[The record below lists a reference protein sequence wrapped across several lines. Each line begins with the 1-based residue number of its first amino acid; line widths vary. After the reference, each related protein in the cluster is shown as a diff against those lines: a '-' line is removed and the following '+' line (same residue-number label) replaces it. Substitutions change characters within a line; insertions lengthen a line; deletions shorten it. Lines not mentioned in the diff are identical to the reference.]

1 MGTVDGSSRI
11 DVVFDDGETAPRGA
25 LLRGDLWTG
34 SVGASCLLG
43 WARRRAALSGGASLR
58 TGERTLRDATR
69 SREIARDCS
78 RRLTL
83 RLLGDASGADFS
95 RDTLFALR
103 DKIAAGTATAATAAT
118 ATAATATATA
128 TVAAAS
134 PAATIAAAAA
144 AGASGGATGEGGE
157 GVAKGCRLA
166 ARCGVLST
174 ASLHT
179 SGCEQVWSAPLRSPA
194 RLSAVRLFG
203 S

>member
-1 MGTVDGSSRI
+1 M
-11 DVVFDDGETAPRGA
+11 
-25 LLRGDLWTG
+25 
-34 SVGASCLLG
+34 
-43 WARRRAALSGGASLR
+43 
-58 TGERTLRDATR
+58 
-69 SREIARDCS
+69 
-78 RRLTL
+78 TL

-128 TVAAAS
+128 TATVAATF
-134 PAATIAAAAA
+134 PAATIAVAAA